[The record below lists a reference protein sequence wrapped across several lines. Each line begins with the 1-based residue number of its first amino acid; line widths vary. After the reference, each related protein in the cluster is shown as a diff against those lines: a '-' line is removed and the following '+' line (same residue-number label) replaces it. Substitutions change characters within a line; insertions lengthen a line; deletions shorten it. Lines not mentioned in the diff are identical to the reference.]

1 MAKGICPRP
10 IHQANTSDLF
20 KSQRLR
26 NCVESDLFP
35 IFSSH
40 LHLGVYFLLVPTT
53 GNKQDNQRSM
63 WKIPSIFFTLVIF
76 TNQVSQAFL
85 APVSASAPL
94 FVARQLRA
102 GSQDTPETLPDFKTA
117 EDYLKYMESVSAL
130 PKGFSTGTA
139 DGTFVSVEAPSLG
152 NLKIRGTIIYVSSG
166 PTDNW
171 AACYTSNKVRLPSCV
186 QLTLSLFPWI
196 CLC

>member
-1 MAKGICPRP
+1 
-10 IHQANTSDLF
+10 
-20 KSQRLR
+20 
-26 NCVESDLFP
+26 
-35 IFSSH
+35 
-40 LHLGVYFLLVPTT
+40 
-53 GNKQDNQRSM
+53 M

-171 AACYTSNKVRLPSCV
+171 AACYTSNKVRLLSFVPLDSSFFSWIGLDLFHSSNFLCSYTFCVRVCFYKTIVPRISC
-186 QLTLSLFPWI
+186 QSGKKAIGCRWPHSGH
-196 CLC
+196 CH